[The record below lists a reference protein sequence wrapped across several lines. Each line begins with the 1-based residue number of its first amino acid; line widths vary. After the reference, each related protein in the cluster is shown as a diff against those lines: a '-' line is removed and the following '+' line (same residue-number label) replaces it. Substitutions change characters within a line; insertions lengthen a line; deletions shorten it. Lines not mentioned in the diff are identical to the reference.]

1 MREKGGAHER
11 KGERGGAH
19 EEEEGRWA
27 GFIREKGGTH
37 EGEGG
42 RWAESKKWERD
53 GQGPRSE
60 RERGEAHWSRRERV
74 MCVNIVA
81 HLNSREVIDLKNQ
94 L

>member
-1 MREKGGAHER
+1 MGGAHER

-53 GQGPRSE
+53 GWGTRSE
-60 RERGEAHWSRRERV
+60 RERVSPLE
-74 MCVNIVA
+74 
-81 HLNSREVIDLKNQ
+81 
-94 L
+94 